1 MKIWTGRLATILLI
15 LFIGLSCGCAKTNVD
30 SNAMPPGAQAPGDG
44 TGLSDSE
51 LEAKNLAESQRIIV
65 GEKVYFP
72 FDSSTITP
80 QGQEILRR
88 KSEVMKSKPNLRVL
102 IEGNCDERGTV
113 EYNLALGERRAL
125 AAKKYLILLGV
136 NPMQIETVSFGEERP
151 DVLGHNEEAWAMNRR
166 DEFRLVW

>member
-1 MKIWTGRLATILLI
+1 MLLLI
-15 LFIGLSCGCAKTNVD
+15 MIVGLSYGCAKTNVD
-30 SNAMPPGAQAPGDG
+30 STGMPPGAQTANDG
-44 TGLSDSE
+44 ASVNDSE
-51 LEAKNLAESQRIIV
+51 LEARNLAESQRIVV

-88 KSEVMKSKPNLRVL
+88 KADVLKSKPNLRVL

-125 AAKKYLILLGV
+125 AAKKYLVLLGV
-136 NPMQIETVSFGEERP
+136 SSSQIETVSFGEERP
-151 DVLGHNEEAWAMNRR
+151 AVQGHNEEAWAMNRR

>member
-1 MKIWTGRLATILLI
+1 MKIWTGRLAMMLLI
-15 LFIGLSCGCAKTNVD
+15 FIIGLSYGCAKSNVA
-30 SNAMPPGAQAPGDG
+30 SNGLPPGAQEPGDG
-44 TGLSDSE
+44 TALSDSE
-51 LEAKNLAESQRIIV
+51 LEARNLAESQRIIV

-88 KSEVMKSKPNLRVL
+88 KAEVMKNKPNLRVL

-136 NPMQIETVSFGEERP
+136 SPNQIETVSFGEERP
-151 DVLGHNEEAWAMNRR
+151 AVVGHNEEAWAMNRR
-166 DEFRLVW
+166 DEFRMVW